1 MVIMRTIVLSI
12 IVFISSIAPV
22 DTLSA
27 QSASAASDS
36 VVVKAL
42 HDEIYRNLNQLKS
55 DVAGKPC
62 YISYMLLRGTDAEAS
77 GYLGALVGSNT
88 NSLNDYYLRLL
99 MGSFQTTDENFN
111 DPYAQRALHGPP
123 QA

>member
-1 MVIMRTIVLSI
+1 MRTIVLSI

-62 YISYMLLRGTDAEAS
+62 YISYMLS
-77 GYLGALVGSNT
+77 ST
-88 NSLNDYYLRLL
+88 NELPEITSPSTGMRSP
-99 MGSFQTTDENFN
+99 GRTS
-111 DPYAQRALHGPP
+111 RV
-123 QA
+123 